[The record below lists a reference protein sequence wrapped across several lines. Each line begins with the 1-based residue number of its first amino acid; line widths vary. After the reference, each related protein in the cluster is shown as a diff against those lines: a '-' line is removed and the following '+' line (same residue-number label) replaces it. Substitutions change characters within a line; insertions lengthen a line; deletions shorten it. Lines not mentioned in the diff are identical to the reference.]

1 MEITC
6 KNEKVWGLDE
16 RSSAETYKK
25 AYSKYS
31 NFPYLLNLQ
40 LV

>member
-16 RSSAETYKK
+16 RSSAKTYKE
-25 AYSKYS
+25 AHSKYF
-31 NFPYLLNLQ
+31 NFPYFLNLQ